1 MAPAAPT
8 TQGNEMK
15 RFQWLAVPAAFVA
28 LAACSDGDDDI
39 NMTNVEVDAADENL
53 AMPPVDTNVDVNA
66 DVNVDGNLDTNAV
79 DNSANNTANA
89 Y

>member
-1 MAPAAPT
+1 MR
-8 TQGNEMK
+8 
-15 RFQWLAVPAAFVA
+15 RFQWLAAAAAIAA
-28 LAACSDGDDDI
+28 LGACSDGDDDV
-39 NMTNVEVDAADENL
+39 NMTNVEVDAADENML
-53 AMPPVDTNVDVNA
+53 LPPVDTNV

>member
-1 MAPAAPT
+1 
-8 TQGNEMK
+8 MK
-15 RFQWLAVPAAFVA
+15 RFQWLAAAAAIAA
-28 LAACSDGDDDI
+28 LGACSDGDDDV
-39 NMTNVEVDAADENL
+39 NMTNVEIDAADENL
-53 AMPPVDTNVDVNA
+53 ALPPVDTNVDVNA